1 MSTSPK
7 PVKKVPIHLQSAQN
21 RVYIKNGQIVNH
33 DKTFMADVYIE
44 DGTIKFV
51 GSASEIVVPGGV
63 RVIDATGK
71 LIIPGGI
78 DPHTHFQLHFGNA
91 ISVDDFYHGT
101 KAAIAGGTTTI
112 IDFVLPNKGESLVEA
127 YDKWREW
134 ADPKVCC
141 DYALHVGITWWSNSV
156 SQEMKIMCD
165 ELGVNS
171 FKMFM
176 AYKGLYQLNDSELL
190 DVFERIRALGAIAQ
204 IHAENGDVIAKNV
217 SKLLAANI
225 TGPEGH
231 ELSRPEEVE
240 AEAVNRACILAH
252 QMDCPLYVVHVM
264 SKSAGDEIARARA
277 RYTKRGIYGETLA
290 AALGTDGTHYGHT
303 CFQHAAAHMKSP
315 LYVTRVTSKL
325 SAEIIGRARRS
336 GYCVFGE
343 TLVSSLGRA
352 MSGIQKQYHLYCI
365 TSPPIR
371 ESAETPRHD
380 DLQTTGSDNCTFN
393 KEQKELGKG
402 NFAKIPNG
410 VNGVEDRMSIVW
422 EKGVHAGLL
431 DPCRFVAVT
440 STNAA
445 KIFNLYPQ
453 KGCIAVGSDA
463 DVVIWN
469 PHATRTISK
478 DTHHHNC
485 DFNIFEGM
493 VCHGVPEL
501 VLVRG
506 RICVENDSIRV
517 AEGFGRFLNTPVRP
531 PYVYDVL
538 EGKIPAEI
546 QAERNGAEEQ
556 LNGNMKKM
564 NLSALQIEIPQQ
576 EGGIFAGKVPPGDF
590 MTITPTQKGH
600 VEGSRNMQ
608 ESTFSV
614 SEELDK
620 SCARSCIRVRN
631 PPGGKSTGFW

>member
-78 DPHTHFQLHFGNA
+78 DPHTHFQLRFGNA
-91 ISVDDFYHGT
+91 VSVDDFYHGT

-264 SKSAGDEIARARA
+264 SKSAGDEVARART
-277 RYTKRGIYGETLA
+277 RYNKRGIYGETLA
-290 AALGTDGTHYGHT
+290 AALGTDGSHYGHT
-303 CFQHAAAHMKSP
+303 CFQHAAAHV
-315 LYVTRVTSKL
+315 L
-325 SAEIIGRARRS
+325 
-336 GYCVFGE
+336 
-343 TLVSSLGRA
+343 
-352 MSGIQKQYHLYCI
+352 
-365 TSPPIR
+365 SPPLR
-371 ESAETPRHD
+371 PDPTTPEYLTKLLAND

-402 NFAKIPNG
+402 NFTKIPNG

-576 EGGIFAGKVPPGDF
+576 EGGIFPGKVPGGDF

>member
-33 DKTFMADVYIE
+33 DRTFKADIYIE

-51 GSASEIVVPGGV
+51 GSSSDIVIPGGV
-63 RVIDATGK
+63 RVIDAGGR

-78 DPHTHFQLHFGNA
+78 DPHTHMQLKFGGTVA
-91 ISVDDFYHGT
+91 VDDFYHGT

-112 IDFVLPNKGESLVEA
+112 IDFVLPDKGESLVEA
-127 YDKWREW
+127 YDKWRAW

-141 DYALHVGITWWSNSV
+141 DYAFHVGITWWSKSV
-156 SQEMKIMCD
+156 ADEMRIMCE
-165 ELGVNS
+165 ELGINS

-176 AYKGLYQLNDSELL
+176 AYKGLYQLNDTELL
-190 DVFERIRALGAIAQ
+190 DAFERIRSLGGVAQ
-204 IHAENGDVIAKNV
+204 VHAENGDVIAKNV
-217 SKLLAANI
+217 GKLLAAGI

-231 ELSRPEEVE
+231 ELSRQEEVE

-252 QMDCPLYVVHVM
+252 QMKV
-264 SKSAGDEIARARA
+264 
-277 RYTKRGIYGETLA
+277 
-290 AALGTDGTHYGHT
+290 
-303 CFQHAAAHMKSP
+303 P
-315 LYVTRVTSKL
+315 LYVTSITCKS

-343 TLVSSLGRA
+343 TLASSIGRS
-352 MSGIQKQYHLYCI
+352 MNGVRKQDQVLYT

-371 ESAETPRHD
+371 ESAETPRQLMKSLAYD

-393 KEQKELGKG
+393 KDQKSLGKG
-402 NFAKIPNG
+402 DFTKIPNG
-410 VNGVEDRMSIVW
+410 VNGVEDRMSVVW

-453 KGCIAVGSDA
+453 KGRIAVGSDA
-463 DVVIWN
+463 DIVIWN
-469 PHATRTISK
+469 PNATRTISK
-478 DTHHHNC
+478 DTHHHAC

-493 VCHGVPEL
+493 TCHGVPEM

-506 RICVENDSIRV
+506 RICVENGVVRV
-517 AEGFGRFLNTPVRP
+517 AEGYGRFLNTPIRP

-538 EGKIPAEI
+538 EGKVSLKGDD
-546 QAERNGAEEQ
+546 RNGEDHEEQ
-556 LNGNMKKM
+556 LNGGLKKV
-564 NLSALQIEIPQQ
+564 NLAALEIEIPYQ
-576 EGGIFAGKVPPGDF
+576 EPISRALMAGNVAMPS
-590 MTITPTQKGH
+590 
-600 VEGSRNMQ
+600 EGSLASTPSGRARVESTRNQQ
-608 ESTFSV
+608 ESTFSI

-620 SCARSCIRVRN
+620 SGNRACIKVRN
-631 PPGGKSTGFW
+631 PPGGKSSGFW